1 MESEKRPTFLTVL
14 CVLSFIGSGCSL
26 LSYLSVGLSFN
37 TLRHIVF
44 ETDTYEAYFAMA
56 PNMRTSMELTFS
68 LPKWYFLLN
77 GLLYAASFAGVVLMW
92 RLRRTGFHVYTI
104 AQCLIILLGMLI
116 VPGTGVPYGA
126 IVWTGLFVAGYAVNL
141 KHMNKY

>member
-14 CVLSFIGSGCSL
+14 CVLSFIGSGCAL

>member
-1 MESEKRPTFLTVL
+1 MESEKRPDFLTLL
-14 CVLSFIGSGCSL
+14 CVLSFIGSGCAL

-37 TLRHIVF
+37 TLRHLVF
-44 ETDTYEAYFAMA
+44 ETDTYKAYLDMRHMRVYMA
-56 PNMRTSMELTFS
+56 FMFS
-68 LPKWYFLLN
+68 LPQWYFLLN

-116 VPGTGVPYGA
+116 VPGTDVPYGA